1 MKNLFKTFALLLIM
15 STAFAQQ
22 DKGLLYEI
30 SGNELT
36 KPSYVF
42 GTFHIM
48 CAEDYLMSEIIKQKF
63 TATEQVV
70 LELDMDDPQ
79 MMVQMQQQ
87 MFMKDG
93 KSLKDLL
100 SKEDYDEVDN
110 YFTDSLKIPFQML
123 DKVKPFAL
131 TSMLYPKILG
141 CPIQSFEMD
150 FVKLGKAEKKEILG
164 LETVTDQMGVFDAI
178 PYQKQAEDLVG
189 AIEDM
194 DDSKAEFDKLVAT
207 YKTEDIDA
215 IAKIIAEEDNGYAEY
230 TDILLNN
237 RNQNWIAKISDF
249 AKKKSTFFA
258 VGAGHLGG
266 KEGVVNLLREAGYT
280 VKAVR

>member
-1 MKNLFKTFALLLIM
+1 MKNLFKTFALLCTI

-48 CAEDYLMSEIIKQKF
+48 CAADYEMSEVTKEKF
-63 TATEQVV
+63 GKTEQVV
-70 LELDMDDPQ
+70 MELDMDDPQ
-79 MMVQMQQQ
+79 MMMQMQQQ

-100 SKEDYDEVDN
+100 TKETYDNVDR
-110 YFTDSLKIPFQML
+110 YFTDSLKMPFQMM

-131 TSMLYPKILG
+131 TSMLYPKILN

-150 FVKLGKAEKKEILG
+150 FVKLGQAEKKEILG
-164 LETVTDQMGVFDAI
+164 LETVADQMGVFDAI
-178 PYQKQAEDLVG
+178 PYKKQADDLVE
-189 AIEDM
+189 AIADM
-194 DDSKAEFDKLVAT
+194 DNSKAEFDKLVGV
-207 YKTEDIDA
+207 YKTQDIDA
-215 IAKIIAEEDNGYAEY
+215 LAKMVAEEENGYAEY
-230 TDILLNN
+230 TDVLLNN
-237 RNQNWIAKISDF
+237 RNENWIGKMTDF
-249 AKKKSTFFA
+249 AKAKPTFFA

-266 KEGVVNLLREAGYT
+266 EKGVVNLLRKAGYT
-280 VKAVR
+280 VTAVK

>member
-1 MKNLFKTFALLLIM
+1 MKNLFKTFALLLIV
-15 STAFAQQ
+15 STAFSQQ

-48 CAEDYLMSEIIKQKF
+48 CAEDYLMSEITKQKF

-100 SKEDYDEVDN
+100 PKKDYDEVGN
-110 YFTDSLKIPFQML
+110 YFTDSLKMPFQVL

-150 FVKLGKAEKKEILG
+150 FVKLGKEENKEILG
-164 LETVTDQMGVFDAI
+164 LETVADQMGVFDAI
-178 PYQKQAEDLVG
+178 PYQKQAEDLVE

-215 IAKIIAEEDNGYAEY
+215 IAKMIAEDDNGYAEY

-237 RNQNWIAKISDF
+237 RNENWITKMADF
-249 AKKKSTFFA
+249 AKEKSTFFA

-266 KEGVVNLLREAGYT
+266 EKGVVNLLRKAGYT
-280 VKAVR
+280 VTAVK

>member
-100 SKEDYDEVDN
+100 SKEDYDEIGN

>member
-63 TATEQVV
+63 TEQVV

-100 SKEDYDEVDN
+100 SKEDYDEIGN

>member
-1 MKNLFKTFALLLIM
+1 MKNLFKTFALLLTI
-15 STAFAQQ
+15 STAFSQQ
-22 DKGLLYEI
+22 NKGLLYEI
-30 SGNELT
+30 SGNGLT
-36 KPSYVF
+36 KSSYIF

-48 CAEDYLMSEIIKQKF
+48 CAEDYIMSEVVKQKF
-63 TATEQVV
+63 TTTEQVV

-93 KSLKDLL
+93 RSLKDLL
-100 SKEDYDEVDN
+100 SKGDYDEVGN
-110 YFTDSLKIPFQML
+110 YFIDSLKMPFQML

-141 CPIQSFEMD
+141 CPVQSFEMD
-150 FVKLGKAEKKEILG
+150 FVKLGKDENKEILG
-164 LETVTDQMGVFDAI
+164 LETVADQMRVFDEI
-178 PYQKQAEDLVG
+178 PYQKQADDLVK
-189 AIEDM
+189 AIQDI
-194 DDSKAEFDKLVAT
+194 DNSKAEFDKLVAT

-215 IAKIIAEEDNGYAEY
+215 IAKMIAEDDSGYDQY

-237 RNQNWIAKISDF
+237 RNENWIAKMADF
-249 AKKKSTFFA
+249 TKEKPTFFA

-266 KEGVVNLLREAGYT
+266 EKGVINLLRKAGYT
-280 VKAVR
+280 VTAVK

>member
-1 MKNLFKTFALLLIM
+1 MKNLFKISALLLTI
-15 STAFAQQ
+15 STAFSQQ
-22 DKGLLYEI
+22 DKSLLYEI

-36 KPSYVF
+36 KSSYIF

-48 CAEDYLMSEIIKQKF
+48 CAEDYMISEIMKQKF
-63 TATEQVV
+63 TTTEQIV

-87 MFMKDG
+87 IFMKDG

-100 SKEDYDEVDN
+100 PKEDYDEVGN
-110 YFTDSLKIPFQML
+110 YFIDSLKMPFQVL

-131 TSMLYPKILG
+131 ISMLYPKILG

-150 FVKLGKAEKKEILG
+150 FVKLGKDENKEILG
-164 LETVTDQMGVFDAI
+164 LETVADQMRVFDAI
-178 PYQKQAEDLVG
+178 PYQKQADDLVKV
-189 AIEDM
+189 IQDI
-194 DDSKAEFDKLVAT
+194 DNSKAEFDKLVIT

-215 IAKIIAEEDNGYAEY
+215 IAKMIAEDNNGYAPY
-230 TDILLNN
+230 TDVLLND
-237 RNQNWIAKISDF
+237 RNENWIAKMTDLI
-249 AKKKSTFFA
+249 KEKSTFFA

-266 KEGVVNLLREAGYT
+266 KKGVINLLREAGYAVT
-280 VKAVR
+280 AVK

>member
-15 STAFAQQ
+15 STAFAQK

-100 SKEDYDEVDN
+100 SKEDYDEVGN

-164 LETVTDQMGVFDAI
+164 LETVTDQMRVFDAI

>member
-1 MKNLFKTFALLLIM
+1 MKNLFKTFALLLLT
-15 STAFAQQ
+15 STTFAQQ

-36 KPSYVF
+36 KSSYIF

-48 CAEDYLMSEIIKQKF
+48 CAEDYMMSEIIKQKF
-63 TATEQVV
+63 TTTEQVV

-100 SKEDYDEVDN
+100 PKEDYDEVGN
-110 YFTDSLKIPFQML
+110 YFTDSLKMPFQML

-150 FVKLGKAEKKEILG
+150 FMKLSKVENKEVLG
-164 LETVTDQMGVFDAI
+164 LETVADQMGVFDAI
-178 PYQKQAEDLVG
+178 PYQKQADDLVE

-215 IAKIIAEEDNGYAEY
+215 IAKMIAEDDNGYAEY

-237 RNQNWIAKISDF
+237 RNENWIAKMADF
-249 AKKKSTFFA
+249 AKEKSTFFA

-266 KEGVVNLLREAGYT
+266 EKGVVNLLRKAGYT
-280 VKAVR
+280 VTAVK

>member
-15 STAFAQQ
+15 STAFAQK

-100 SKEDYDEVDN
+100 SKEDYDEIGN

-178 PYQKQAEDLVG
+178 PYRKQAEDLVG

>member
-1 MKNLFKTFALLLIM
+1 MKKLFTIFTLLFFV
-15 STAFAQQ
+15 STTFAQQ

-48 CAEDYLMSEIIKQKF
+48 CANDYVMSDAVKGKF
-63 TATEQVV
+63 QETQQVV

-79 MMVQMQQQ
+79 MMMQMQQQ

-93 KSLKDLL
+93 QSLKNLL
-100 SKEDYDEVDN
+100 AADDYQIVGD
-110 YFTDSLKIPFQML
+110 YFKDSLQMPFQML
-123 DKVKPFAL
+123 EKVKPFAL
-131 TSMLYPKILG
+131 TSMLYPKVLG
-141 CPIQSFEMD
+141 CPLESFEMN
-150 FVKLGKAEKKEILG
+150 FVKLSKEQNKEILG
-164 LETVTDQMGVFDAI
+164 LESVADQMSVFDKI
-178 PYQKQAEDLVG
+178 PYQKQAESLV
-189 AIEDM
+189 EVVEQM
-194 DDSKAEFDKLVAT
+194 DKSRAEFSQMVVT

-215 IAKIIAEEDNGYAEY
+215 IAAMIAEEESEYAEY
-230 TDILLNN
+230 SDILLAD
-237 RNQNWIAKISDF
+237 RNKNWIAKITDF
-249 AKKKSTFFA
+249 AKEKPTFFA

-266 KEGVVNLLREAGYT
+266 KEGVINLLRETGYT